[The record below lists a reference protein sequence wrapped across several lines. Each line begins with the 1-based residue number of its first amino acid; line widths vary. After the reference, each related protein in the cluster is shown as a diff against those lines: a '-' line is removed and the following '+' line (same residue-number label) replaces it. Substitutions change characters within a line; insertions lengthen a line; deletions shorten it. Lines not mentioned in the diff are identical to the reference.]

1 MKFKIFNVKSIK
13 WKVPLEKWNKREREK
28 EKNTRIQRVK
38 KRNIYIYNLTKMK
51 FYKRTRKL
59 NFINVDLSRYMRYR
73 DNGETK
79 RICVYRVNL
88 TFQLSIVGIS
98 KRQKRFHFREATSL
112 TRRKLD
118 RVELADRRISAWTL
132 NHAQKAGIIKSCK
145 RRGTT
150 RGGSMVYYHSD
161 EGNWPASYV
170 CSKTF
175 LIKNL
180 LREMR
185 LPFHHGITK
194 APQVILRRW

>member
-59 NFINVDLSRYMRYR
+59 NFINVDLSRYTRYR

>member
-38 KRNIYIYNLTKMK
+38 KRKIYIYNLTKMK

-59 NFINVDLSRYMRYR
+59 NFINVDLSRYTRYR

>member
-38 KRNIYIYNLTKMK
+38 KRKIYIYNLTKMK

-59 NFINVDLSRYMRYR
+59 NFINVDLSRYTRYR

-79 RICVYRVNL
+79 RICIYRVNL

>member
-1 MKFKIFNVKSIK
+1 MKFKIFNAKSIK

-59 NFINVDLSRYMRYR
+59 NFINVDLSRYTRYR

>member
-28 EKNTRIQRVK
+28 EKNTRIQSVK
-38 KRNIYIYNLTKMK
+38 KRKIYIYNLTKMK

-59 NFINVDLSRYMRYR
+59 NFINVDLSRYTRYR

>member
-1 MKFKIFNVKSIK
+1 
-13 WKVPLEKWNKREREK
+13 
-28 EKNTRIQRVK
+28 
-38 KRNIYIYNLTKMK
+38 MK

-59 NFINVDLSRYMRYR
+59 NFINVDLSRYTRYR

-79 RICVYRVNL
+79 RFCVYRVNL

>member
-59 NFINVDLSRYMRYR
+59 NFINVDLSRYTRYR

-145 RRGTT
+145 RRDTT